1 METDINDNKANK
13 GESFLGHF
21 NPDKLFVCYRDGIT
35 STEPVMPRRH
45 TLTHSDSTGALFLT
59 IGLEY
64 AGDKVN
70 SIRDEV
76 LGEWRLDGGSL
87 IYAVSVYIDQG
98 EYNQSVSAR
107 RYETFRRELPL
118 AFTAIRYGD
127 RYLFDVYPELDRTP
141 VIVNF
146 VSSYPLFA
154 RQESWGAFRDY
165 SILP

>member
-1 METDINDNKANK
+1 M
-13 GESFLGHF
+13 GHF
-21 NPDKLFVCYRDGIT
+21 NPDKRFVCYRDGIT

-76 LGEWRLDGGSL
+76 LGKWRLDGGSL